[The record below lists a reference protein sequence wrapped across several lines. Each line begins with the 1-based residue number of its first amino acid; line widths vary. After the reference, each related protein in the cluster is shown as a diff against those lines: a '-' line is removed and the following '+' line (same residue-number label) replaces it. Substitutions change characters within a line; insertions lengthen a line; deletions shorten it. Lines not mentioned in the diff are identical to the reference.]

1 MKNKFL
7 IFASMIFIMI
17 ISSCGDNETSEHTQ
31 DHPDLSQ
38 ANRIVMDY
46 KTDFDSA
53 GKINI
58 KTKEINDLQSII
70 KIRNTVTYDPFT
82 YIYCVSTG
90 SVSFYK
96 DSTLIVTMV
105 YNTLPD
111 LRHIAFTYN
120 GKLIAMSLSEDNAG
134 LLDSFKN

>member
-1 MKNKFL
+1 MKNK
-7 IFASMIFIMI
+7 IIIFINI
-17 ISSCGDNETSEHTQ
+17 ILLSTIYSCGSDGTNEQTESR
-31 DHPDLSQ
+31 PDISQ
-38 ANRIVMDY
+38 ANRIVLDY
-46 KTDFDSA
+46 KTDFDST
-53 GKINI
+53 GKIHI

-70 KIRNTVTYDPFT
+70 SIRNSVTYDPFT

-105 YNTLPD
+105 YNSLPE

-120 GKLIAMSLSEDNAG
+120 GKLIAMSLSEDNAK